1 MNNPINFSIILIDID
16 DFKMVNDTYGH
27 DVGDYVLQTLS
38 NILKENV
45 RISDIVSRWGGEEF
59 IIICSNTDL
68 GDCKV
73 IAENL
78 RVLVEETNFEKVGR
92 KTISLGITQF
102 YQNDDAKSIFK
113 RADDA
118 LYKAKTTG
126 KNKVCAI

>member
-1 MNNPINFSIILIDID
+1 
-16 DFKMVNDTYGH
+16 MVNDTYGH
-27 DVGDYVLQTLS
+27 DVGDYVLQTLA

-59 IIICSNTDL
+59 IIVCSNTDL
-68 GDCKV
+68 ADCKV

-102 YQNDDAKSIFK
+102 HENDDAKSIFK

-118 LYKAKTTG
+118 LHEAKSKG
-126 KNKVCAI
+126 KNRVCTI